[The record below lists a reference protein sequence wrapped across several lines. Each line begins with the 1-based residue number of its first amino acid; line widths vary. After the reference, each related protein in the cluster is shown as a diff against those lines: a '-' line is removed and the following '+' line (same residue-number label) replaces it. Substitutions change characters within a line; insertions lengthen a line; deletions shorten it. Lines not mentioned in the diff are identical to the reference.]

1 MPDTPMPDQPE
12 FDAADPDFDGQ
23 DMAEVFDED
32 NQLTEERRM
41 AGGDDGLTFE
51 GQPSLYDA
59 TTAVGD
65 SDDDDALIGDDMD
78 DSEIVELS
86 TDTDV
91 DDEDVEDDPYV
102 LRNAEEGSADLDFD
116 DDDRD
121 EDDGVVR
128 LSPEE
133 ARLLDAGDLNNA
145 QHAEGSA
152 KRMESNRLS
161 DEEITDLGYSADS
174 KTSRTPKAAEDQQ
187 KPGDSAGANPNPG
200 EPRSFNPASD
210 RSDAENEK
218 HDRQDELL
226 DQGVEE
232 TFPASDPVSVK
243 HIT

>member
-23 DMAEVFDED
+23 DMAEIFDED

-51 GQPSLYDA
+51 GQPDLYDA
-59 TTAVGD
+59 TKAVGD
-65 SDDDDALIGDDMD
+65 SDDDDALIGDEMD

-102 LRNAEEGSADLDFD
+102 LRNAEEGVDALDFD

-128 LSPEE
+128 LSPED
-133 ARLLDAGDLNNA
+133 ARMLDAGDLNNA
-145 QHAEGSA
+145 GHAEGSA
-152 KRMESNRLS
+152 KRFESSTLS
-161 DEEITDLGYSADS
+161 DEEISQLGYSADS
-174 KTSRTPKAAEDQQ
+174 KTSGTPKATDEQH
-187 KPGDSAGANPNPG
+187 KPGHAHGENPNPG
-200 EPRSFNPASD
+200 EPKSFNPASD
-210 RSDAENEK
+210 RSHADNEK